1 MIDMLKE
8 KRKYFKDE
16 HKKNELILQASA
28 NLLMNPDKDLVGRV
42 KSLYLKRQACTRK
55 IEHLQS
61 TKWWLTH
68 HIRGNCRRNAVIKG
82 FYNTYIHRYFYI
94 YIFISS

>member
-1 MIDMLKE
+1 MKDFPQKIDILKD
-8 KRKYFKDE
+8 KRKFFKDE

-28 NLLMNPDKDLVGRV
+28 NLLMNPDKDLVGRI
-42 KSLYLKRQACTRK
+42 KGLYLKRQACTKK

-68 HIRGNCRRNAVIKG
+68 HIRGNCRRNAIIKG
-82 FYNTYIHRYFYI
+82 IPILMLMFMFM
-94 YIFISS
+94 